1 VFGPHAL
8 AWRDLGEVH
17 ERQCGRLVTRG
28 DGGLPAVAGGSGDGP
43 LLSVGSV
50 GSVGWGGGE
59 AAGGAAGQLPAAVV
73 DRSVVGPAQQGQVG
87 QVGGATVQPV
97 PEVVALA
104 PGQGSLAV
112 GEATA
117 AVADGQG
124 AALGGGDDPAG
135 SAEVQGLAGGAAED
149 WGQPG
154 QGGLEPVGQAPLAM
168 GVLPGLGAVVAG
180 LAAMVLGGVA
190 ADQDPGQGPVTGQ
203 PVTGLGFQGPGPAAL
218 TPKGGLVAEQ
228 AVQIDGDQTLG
239 RTPPV
244 WGSWPPSRVRR
255 ASSARAS
262 ARR

>member
-1 VFGPHAL
+1 V
-8 AWRDLGEVH
+8 
-17 ERQCGRLVTRG
+17 RLVQA
-28 DGGLPAVAGGSGDGP
+28 AVRCRRR
-43 LLSVGSV
+43 
-50 GSVGWGGGE
+50 WGGGCRWGRCGGVVVKRP
-59 AAGGAAGQLPAAVV
+59 AGPRVSCQPPSWIARWWARHSRARLA
-73 DRSVVGPAQQGQVG
+73 RLVGPPSSQCWRWWPSHQARGRWPSGKPQPLSRTARALRWVG
-87 QVGGATVQPV
+87 VMTR
-97 PEVVALA
+97 LA
-104 PGQGSLAV
+104 RPRSRGWR
-112 GEATA
+112 
-117 AVADGQG
+117 
-124 AALGGGDDPAG
+124 
-135 SAEVQGLAGGAAED
+135 GGAAED

-168 GVLPGLGAVVAG
+168 GVLPGLGAVVVAG